1 MRERK
6 TISKFQERS
15 GFGDAK
21 RRGALRRRVHQ
32 VNGHKFMAVYLK
44 QPTFCS
50 HCRLVALFKQFCVW
64 ELNLSFLGTSS
75 GVLGSKATNAR
86 YKLINISPTW
96 MMAFL
101 NQI

>member
-1 MRERK
+1 MREERK

-50 HCRLVALFKQFCVW
+50 HCRLASLEYFC
-64 ELNLSFLGTSS
+64 EGGLNLSFFKGLH
-75 GVLGSKATNAR
+75 LGSWEAG
-86 YKLINISPTW
+86 LPMPGIS
-96 MMAFL
+96 
-101 NQI
+101 

>member
-1 MRERK
+1 MRE
-6 TISKFQERS
+6 SKRVSQFQERS

-50 HCRLVALFKQFCVW
+50 HCRDFIWGLGKQGYQCQVLGQTPW
-64 ELNLSFLGTSS
+64 EL
-75 GVLGSKATNAR
+75 
-86 YKLINISPTW
+86 
-96 MMAFL
+96 
-101 NQI
+101 